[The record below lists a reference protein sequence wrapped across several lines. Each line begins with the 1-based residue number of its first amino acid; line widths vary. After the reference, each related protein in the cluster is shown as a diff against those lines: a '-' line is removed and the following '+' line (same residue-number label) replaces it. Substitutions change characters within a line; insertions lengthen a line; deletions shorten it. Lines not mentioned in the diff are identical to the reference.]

1 MNRYWKLNI
10 KASSIWNAFN
20 VSWARQFYPIKKNFK
35 SAIFISFVSNSADT
49 NNQIIFNSLYK
60 GGAEKF
66 LAQCIKNKI
75 IFENLVIKRLILSSV
90 SGE

>member
-1 MNRYWKLNI
+1 MNRHWKLNI
-10 KASSIWNAFN
+10 KASSIWTAFLSKTVLPN
-20 VSWARQFYPIKKNFK
+20 KKFNIYPSLYLLYPIVP
-35 SAIFISFVSNSADT
+35 I
-49 NNQIIFNSLYK
+49 QIIFNSLYK

-75 IFENLVIKRLILSSV
+75 VFENLVIKILILSSV